1 MAAILQIERV
11 MYLYHYFI
19 ALIFGAINLALVF
32 TYLYR
37 DEVIANNKHTIINAT
52 LFAALVIGIFAFF
65 SPFTYGFGLTED
77 QFEMRNWFEF
87 WKLQVVR

>member
-1 MAAILQIERV
+1 

-19 ALIFGAINLALVF
+19 PLIFGAINLALIY
-32 TYLYR
+32 TYIFR
-37 DEVIANNKHTIINAT
+37 EGVITNNKHVIINTT
-52 LFAALVIGIFAFF
+52 LFAMLVIAIFAFF
-65 SPFTYGFGLTED
+65 SPFTYSFGLTED